1 MKPKKGGSAVFDLRN
16 LDARPKFNA
25 FQVKY
30 LKIANFTEDRFH
42 SDLMSY
48 LVLASGQKL
57 KKSLEPYFRKI

>member
-30 LKIANFTEDRFH
+30 LKIANFPEDRFH
-42 SDLMSY
+42 SD
-48 LVLASGQKL
+48 
-57 KKSLEPYFRKI
+57 